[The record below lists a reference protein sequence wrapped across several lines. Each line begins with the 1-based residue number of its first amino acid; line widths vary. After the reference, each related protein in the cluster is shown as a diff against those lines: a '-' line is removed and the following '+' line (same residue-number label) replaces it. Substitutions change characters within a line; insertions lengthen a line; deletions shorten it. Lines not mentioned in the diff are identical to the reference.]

1 MSQTLGVPREAV
13 RAVIDEEQGDLG
25 RAGGRLMAAKF
36 AEEKKAADQ
45 LWGASGCPSSA
56 ADLVSGAGRR
66 QLGCLRRLYV

>member
-36 AEEKKAADQ
+36 AEEKEVTDQ
-45 LWGASGCPSSA
+45 LWGAPST

-66 QLGCLRRLYV
+66 PLGCLRRLYV